1 MKKTITCALTA
12 LMAVSS
18 LSLPVYAQ
26 DASTEFSFVKKNNP
40 TYTVSIPSSLALSE
54 EGTPMTIEAK
64 DVAYLDGKKV
74 SVTVAGTNYY
84 RNHEQLYPHSDLPEN
99 LSNPK
104 YILRQCPLLL
114 SLQ

>member
-40 TYTVSIPSSLALSE
+40 TYTVSIPSSLALCH
-54 EGTPMTIEAK
+54 
-64 DVAYLDGKKV
+64 Y
-74 SVTVAGTNYY
+74 
-84 RNHEQLYPHSDLPEN
+84 H
-99 LSNPK
+99 
-104 YILRQCPLLL
+104 
-114 SLQ
+114 

>member
-40 TYTVSIPSSLALSE
+40 TVKPQTLPI
-54 EGTPMTIEAK
+54 II
-64 DVAYLDGKKV
+64 
-74 SVTVAGTNYY
+74 TNKTA
-84 RNHEQLYPHSDLPEN
+84 N
-99 LSNPK
+99 
-104 YILRQCPLLL
+104 
-114 SLQ
+114 

>member
-12 LMAVSS
+12 LMAVSA

-26 DASTEFSFVKKNNP
+26 DASTEFSFVKKNDP

-64 DVAYLDGKKV
+64 DVAYLDGKNEYG
-74 SVTVAGTNYY
+74 STAGG
-84 RNHEQLYPHSDLPEN
+84 EISEAGFL
-99 LSNPK
+99 
-104 YILRQCPLLL
+104 
-114 SLQ
+114 